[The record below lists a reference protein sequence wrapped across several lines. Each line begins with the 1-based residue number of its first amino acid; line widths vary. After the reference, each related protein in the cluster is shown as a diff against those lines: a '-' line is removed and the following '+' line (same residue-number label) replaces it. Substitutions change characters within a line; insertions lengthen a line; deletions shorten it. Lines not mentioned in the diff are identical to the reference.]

1 MSSVG
6 ILLLMVGLQNDY
18 SALALSV
25 SLCHE
30 IPPNEREGNLA
41 VNLESVPR
49 REEEEEAS
57 GPTCFHG

>member
-1 MSSVG
+1 MSSAG

-25 SLCHE
+25 SLCRY
-30 IPPNEREGNLA
+30 IPQNEREGNLV

-49 REEEEEAS
+49 REEEEAS

>member
-1 MSSVG
+1 MEKKYQVKDG
-6 ILLLMVGLQNDY
+6 RGYIND
-18 SALALSV
+18 
-25 SLCHE
+25 
-30 IPPNEREGNLA
+30 PNEREGNLA

>member
-18 SALALSV
+18 SALALSL

-41 VNLESVPR
+41 VNLESVPS
-49 REEEEEAS
+49 REEDEEAS
-57 GPTCFHG
+57 GPCFHS

>member
-18 SALALSV
+18 SALALSL

-41 VNLESVPR
+41 VNLESVPS
-49 REEEEEAS
+49 REEDEEAS
-57 GPTCFHG
+57 GPMCFHS